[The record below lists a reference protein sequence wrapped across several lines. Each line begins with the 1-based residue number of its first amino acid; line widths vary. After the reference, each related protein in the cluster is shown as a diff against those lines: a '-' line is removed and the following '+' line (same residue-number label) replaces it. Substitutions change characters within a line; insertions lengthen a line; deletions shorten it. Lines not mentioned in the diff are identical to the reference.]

1 MLRNNL
7 KGGYDWFLS
16 VFCKVLKIPVSKLF
30 DFFGIEVIELLNR
43 YYLWYLTRAK
53 SFNLV

>member
-43 YYLWYLTRAK
+43 YYFMIPHK
-53 SFNLV
+53 SQII